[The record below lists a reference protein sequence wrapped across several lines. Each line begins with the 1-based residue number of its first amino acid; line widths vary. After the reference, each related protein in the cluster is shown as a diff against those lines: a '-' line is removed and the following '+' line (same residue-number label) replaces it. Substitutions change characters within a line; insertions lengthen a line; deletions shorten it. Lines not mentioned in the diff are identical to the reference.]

1 MLQSLDRNSHG
12 FCLKDIASCKHVDQK
27 YNAPKPKK
35 DAFRIA
41 QTYFVMSCFI
51 PRKKIVFSTTSSQF
65 LSSNQVTNYTTQ
77 DYF

>member
-12 FCLKDIASCKHVDQK
+12 FCLKDIASRKHVDQK

-35 DAFRIA
+35 DAFRTS

-51 PRKKIVFSTTSSQF
+51 PGRKIIFSTNCGQF